1 MLVGAAAA
9 APAAAAG
16 WEEQSSGMGESTWL
30 ETVCAIST
38 SEAWIGGSPPSVLL
52 HTTDGGAGW
61 NGVGVP
67 ITGDLQSMAFIGQAG
82 WVSAHDYGG
91 AGYNY
96 DVHTT
101 DGGQNWVDRP
111 PPLATGTVDRFLP
124 TGPDTCW
131 GWRNLGNAAPKAQ
144 LLLTTDGGLTWA
156 GNAAWAT
163 GGYIQPSAGSF
174 VSPQSVWFLADSK
187 VYRTTDN
194 GASWSVSDPAAPSYL
209 SYIDFVSAT
218 TGWVANGDGYVARTT
233 DTGAS
238 WQAVPLPISRQ
249 VEAIDF
255 FDAANGWVTTA
266 DGTVWHTTNGGTTWG
281 APAYKTGK
289 ILLDVSA
296 AGASDAWIS
305 GTQGLILHTSDGG
318 GPADTTPPTA
328 TAVGPTNW
336 VGTPANVT
344 ITVDDGAGIG
354 AYKAQWKW
362 ETDPGWSL
370 GWSPAVV
377 PVTPAGDHSLD
388 GLHTL
393 TYHGID
399 WAYNVGADQTID
411 VGIDTVAPT
420 AAAPRAASV
429 RRGRSVTLKYRIN
442 DAAPNGGTG
451 AMQIVIKNRAG
462 KVVKRSPIL
471 WNKAVNTTL
480 GWKFTCRLKKGTY
493 KFLVTVC
500 DEAGNFALKTAS
512 NRLTVR

>member
-1 MLVGAAAA
+1 MSPSSTRPSRRLILALCLLALPLLVGAAAA
-9 APAAAAG
+9 VPAAAAG

-52 HTTDGGAGW
+52 HTTDGGAYW
-61 NGVGVP
+61 YGVGVP

-174 VSPQSVWFLADSK
+174 VSPQSVWFLADST

-305 GTQGLILHTSDGG
+305 GTQGLILHTSRRRRAGRHD
-318 GPADTTPPTA
+318 PAD
-328 TAVGPTNW
+328 G
-336 VGTPANVT
+336 
-344 ITVDDGAGIG
+344 
-354 AYKAQWKW
+354 
-362 ETDPGWSL
+362 
-370 GWSPAVV
+370 
-377 PVTPAGDHSLD
+377 H
-388 GLHTL
+388 
-393 TYHGID
+393 
-399 WAYNVGADQTID
+399 
-411 VGIDTVAPT
+411 
-420 AAAPRAASV
+420 
-429 RRGRSVTLKYRIN
+429 RRGTHELGRHTGQRHDHGRRRRWHRRLQGAVEVGDRPRLVAGLVTGR
-442 DAAPNGGTG
+442 
-451 AMQIVIKNRAG
+451 RAG
-462 KVVKRSPIL
+462 HPGGRPL
-471 WNKAVNTTL
+471 ARRPAHPHLPRHRLGLQRERRPDDRRRHRHPAAGRQGAVL
-480 GWKFTCRLKKGTY
+480 GER
-493 KFLVTVC
+493 
-500 DEAGNFALKTAS
+500 EAPPHGHAQ
-512 NRLTVR
+512 VQD